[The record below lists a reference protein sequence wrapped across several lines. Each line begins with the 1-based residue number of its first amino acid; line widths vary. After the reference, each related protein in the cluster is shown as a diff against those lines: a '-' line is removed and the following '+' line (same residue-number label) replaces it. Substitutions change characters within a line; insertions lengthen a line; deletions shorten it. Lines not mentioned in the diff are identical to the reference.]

1 MTAQL
6 VAITFDNATEDYL
19 RREMSRNEADQ
30 MALEQ
35 IGDIGN
41 LTDKPVLLNNLPTG
55 HYMLVVSAEL
65 DKDTV
70 TKLHLLKTDTKEVI
84 HTSVLELTPLMRS
97 AVENGPEFKALVSTL
112 LDYDEED
119 EENFKE
125 REEAERQSGL
135 ITLSRAACLE
145 GALSPYVENDAKF
158 NVELLDMLDF
168 MTYPLITK
176 GVNLDIDEDDISP
189 MISVYGGNKLTLH

>member
-35 IGDIGN
+35 MGDIGN
-41 LTDKPVLLNNLPTG
+41 LTDNPVLLNNLPAG

-97 AVENGPEFKALVSTL
+97 AVENGPEFTALVSTL

-119 EENFKE
+119 EEDFKE
-125 REEAERQSGL
+125 REEAERQSNL